1 MEWEI
6 NIVAAQSN
14 NLLRLHKAFPSMR
27 TRISENNF
35 RRLVESVPKN
45 WKQSN
50 TYWQVKVRAF
60 GDNSRSKRLQQK
72 VSTKLSF
79 FEQASDPLFCNHSN
93 WAWLRQPIMGVI
105 SVATHLNKYNAMI
118 CAQLSNRIRY
128 FTQII
133 VPVMQQ
139 LSECVLLRSVVVK
152 KINATQQALRDC
164 LKAYRLQTKQQLLN
178 VPFIT
183 SRVIR

>member
-1 MEWEI
+1 
-6 NIVAAQSN
+6 
-14 NLLRLHKAFPSMR
+14 
-27 TRISENNF
+27 
-35 RRLVESVPKN
+35 
-45 WKQSN
+45 
-50 TYWQVKVRAF
+50 
-60 GDNSRSKRLQQK
+60 
-72 VSTKLSF
+72 
-79 FEQASDPLFCNHSN
+79 
-93 WAWLRQPIMGVI
+93 MGVI
-105 SVATHLNKYNAMI
+105 SVATHLNKYNAVI

-152 KINATQQALRDC
+152 KINATQQAMRDS